1 MRRLKD
7 KADAYRQH
15 EGLKGGYVI
24 FYYYEVAG
32 WTKELTAEN
41 AQSWVPGCIA
51 YDENGSWW
59 HATGGNEY
67 DGAERW
73 EGEF

>member
-7 KADAYRQH
+7 KAEAYRQN

-24 FYYYEVAG
+24 FYYHKLAG
-32 WTKELTAEN
+32 WTLHLTDEN
-41 AQSWVPGCIA
+41 AQSWTPGCIA
-51 YDENGSWW
+51 YDENGNWW
-59 HATGGNEY
+59 HTAGGNEY